1 MKSNFVH
8 VCFVIDESGSMGGTE
23 NDVIGGFKKVVD
35 EQKENKEGTCSV
47 SYYKFASNVEKVFI
61 GKDVNDVEY
70 LDGKYNPGGLTAL
83 FDGVGTA
90 IDEIGAW
97 LNDMKEEDRPEKNI
111 IVIMTDG
118 GENNSKEYSASKV
131 KEMIKHQE
139 DKYNWTFVYMG
150 SDLSNADDANSLGIS
165 TRCFASKSDYISNY
179 SIINDSI
186 SAYRTT
192 AGDAMF
198 KTLAFTTT
206 LNASCNEAT
215 EKYAQENNID
225 VDSLKDNNNQ

>member
-1 MKSNFVH
+1 MCKKNFVH

-23 NDVIGGFKKVVD
+23 QDVIGGFKKVVD
-35 EQKENKEGTCSV
+35 EQKENKEGSCSV

-61 GKDVNDVEY
+61 GKDVNEVEY

-90 IDEIGAW
+90 IDEIGKW
-97 LNDMKEEDRPEKNI
+97 LDSMDEDEKPEKNV

-118 GENNSKEYSASKV
+118 GENNSKEYTVSQV

-139 DKYNWTFVYMG
+139 EKYDWTFVYMG
-150 SDLSNADDANSLGIS
+150 SDLSNANDANSLGFA
-165 TRCFASKSDYISNY
+165 TRCFSSKSDYLSNY
-179 SIINDSI
+179 DMINASVT
-186 SAYRTT
+186 AYRNTVGE
-192 AGDAMF
+192 ASLKGM
-198 KTLAFTTT
+198 AFTST

-215 EKYAQENNID
+215 EKYAKENNLD
-225 VDSLKDNNNQ
+225 VDSLTANND